1 MVILITIQHY
11 SKDMFYDELNTQK
24 HTPPSLSFIKKNIFF
39 QKPSM
44 KLYMII
50 IINMNDGII
59 AATGLLTTI
68 LEDNGWELVIAS
80 SGISEN

>member
-1 MVILITIQHY
+1 
-11 SKDMFYDELNTQK
+11 
-24 HTPPSLSFIKKNIFF
+24 
-39 QKPSM
+39 M